1 MVVDIRYHL
10 ASLVAVFFALGLGI
24 LVGMSLASGGQGRE
38 LGEQWI
44 QAIEKELE
52 ALRLERRE
60 VAGRLAA
67 AEAERDLYRAF
78 SADLVAA
85 VVAGRLEGRTFG
97 VVSVGENPASVDAVV
112 QALERAG
119 AAVVGPVQA
128 GAVGGTNPRRDD
140 PALPEL
146 VAGVDGVVAIVGEGD
161 AERRAPW
168 EELLREARQS
178 GRPLVAVVEDPSSW
192 RDPLDARDVPYLTHG
207 RSPAGELSLVL
218 LLEAG
223 EAGRYGAGEDLPLW
237 PKHLLGATTGSGG
250 T

>member
-78 SADLVAA
+78 A
-85 VVAGRLEGRTFG
+85 RTWWPPWLRG
-97 VVSVGENPASVDAVV
+97 GWRG
-112 QALERAG
+112 ALSEWFRWG
-119 AAVVGPVQA
+119 K
-128 GAVGGTNPRRDD
+128 
-140 PALPEL
+140 
-146 VAGVDGVVAIVGEGD
+146 I
-161 AERRAPW
+161 RRASTQW
-168 EELLREARQS
+168 CRLWS
-178 GRPLVAVVEDPSSW
+178 GRAPL
-192 RDPLDARDVPYLTHG
+192 
-207 RSPAGELSLVL
+207 
-218 LLEAG
+218 
-223 EAGRYGAGEDLPLW
+223 
-237 PKHLLGATTGSGG
+237 
-250 T
+250 